1 MGAVQVGG
9 ESWGKVLILHESE
22 HPPVFIPAVTR
33 QSCRKP
39 RLRTKRQPGRDRDQ
53 SPHRAAR
60 GQELSLTPCRMLE
73 HGRTAAAQIAK
84 STVPG

>member
-39 RLRTKRQPGRDRDQ
+39 RLRTKRQPGRDRDLT
-53 SPHRAAR
+53 RAHT
-60 GQELSLTPCRMLE
+60 GQ
-73 HGRTAAAQIAK
+73 HGAK
-84 STVPG
+84 S